1 MQFDDIIAE
10 EHRQTKLA
18 KEGTLPEVDAETET
32 SKRNGGASGVI
43 SVIKKILKDILTL
56 PTKCAEV
63 NIAPSPLVNALV
75 YVLNVFHLFLQIVIE
90 RLKKEGLVYK
100 PLNNDINHEENEVDE
115 SEYWTR
121 KKYVPKYFQEVQSTP
136 AGREALSRNSGG
148 SVRIVPTDGEPAH
161 GSGKGT
167 PNDPFIINNNGSP
180 MRSSSSLATNIF
192 PKVNRTP
199 ENGGYL
205 LVNNL
210 NNDVSPT
217 GSINSV
223 HNLDEGPKDGKRVRK
238 ASRFLSF
245 PYEQMDLPKR
255 IKKCKY
261 YLKASTFFIIHDYN

>member
-1 MQFDDIIAE
+1 LD
-10 EHRQTKLA
+10 
-18 KEGTLPEVDAETET
+18 
-32 SKRNGGASGVI
+32 
-43 SVIKKILKDILTL
+43 
-56 PTKCAEV
+56 
-63 NIAPSPLVNALV
+63 
-75 YVLNVFHLFLQIVIE
+75 
-90 RLKKEGLVYK
+90 
-100 PLNNDINHEENEVDE
+100 NDINPEENEVDE

-121 KKYVPKYFQEVQSTP
+121 KKYIPKYFQEVQSTP
-136 AGREALSRNSGG
+136 AGRGALSTNSDG
-148 SVRIVPTDGEPAH
+148 SVRIAPTDGEPAH

-180 MRSSSSLATNIF
+180 MRSSSSLSTNIF

-238 ASRFLSF
+238 ASRYLSF
-245 PYEQMDLPKR
+245 PYEQMDGPKR
-255 IKKCKY
+255 VKKCKY
-261 YLKASTFFIIHDYN
+261 YSKACTIVIIRDCNYIILQLCLEIMRL